1 MIIDDHLKHQQE
13 TVPRAFLGNWNPRE
27 SLANQNKCLQS
38 RDPEVSTL
46 DT

>member
-1 MIIDDHLKHQQE
+1 MIIDDHQKQQE

-27 SLANQNKCLQS
+27 SLANQMSSKS
-38 RDPEVSTL
+38 RPWGFHLTL